1 MTQSESEVT
10 PRSPPGEPLNVRTWP
25 RQARAA
31 SRDRVRGGVRRGGAA
46 GLLSAFRVGRVT
58 AGAESRW
65 LRVRAAVGPHGYSK
79 PLRRDRPRSQSR
91 GLSDRGSSGILWQ
104 IPRPRGGVG
113 PECRDGVWEAEVCH
127 SEVHVGDARPCTRWA
142 RPVPPCMVPAA
153 YARVPCLRAW
163 LACCDSVRG
172 VLLWL
177 LLLQPLMDAAA
188 RADTSGVLLARQ
200 GRLWLVVVWAT
211 TRCVLAVHARA

>member
-79 PLRRDRPRSQSR
+79 PICGGIGPDPRAGVWR
-91 GLSDRGSSGILWQ
+91 ADGSSGILWQ
-104 IPRPRGGVG
+104 IPRPRGGSLSQRWGLGDRSLPLGGRRRTPVHALGSACPALRG
-113 PECRDGVWEAEVCH
+113 PCC
-127 SEVHVGDARPCTRWA
+127 
-142 RPVPPCMVPAA
+142 
-153 YARVPCLRAW
+153 
-163 LACCDSVRG
+163 LACACPVCERG
-172 VLLWL
+172 
-177 LLLQPLMDAAA
+177 QRAA
-188 RADTSGVLLARQ
+188 TPC
-200 GRLWLVVVWAT
+200 VV
-211 TRCVLAVHARA
+211 CCCG

>member
-1 MTQSESEVT
+1 
-10 PRSPPGEPLNVRTWP
+10 
-25 RQARAA
+25 
-31 SRDRVRGGVRRGGAA
+31 
-46 GLLSAFRVGRVT
+46 
-58 AGAESRW
+58 
-65 LRVRAAVGPHGYSK
+65 
-79 PLRRDRPRSQSR
+79 
-91 GLSDRGSSGILWQ
+91 
-104 IPRPRGGVG
+104 
-113 PECRDGVWEAEVCH
+113 
-127 SEVHVGDARPCTRWA
+127 
-142 RPVPPCMVPAA
+142 MVPAA